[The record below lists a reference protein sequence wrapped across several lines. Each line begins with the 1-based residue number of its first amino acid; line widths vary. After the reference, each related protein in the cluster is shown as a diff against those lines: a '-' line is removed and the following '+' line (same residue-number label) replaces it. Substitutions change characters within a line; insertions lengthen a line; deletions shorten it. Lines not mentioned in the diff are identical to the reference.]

1 MTVNTVAVLPG
12 ALTLDD
18 QVYDPHTG
26 FRDWAAIVCL
36 MRDGDDVVITL
47 ASDPTPLRV
56 PAHLPMQV
64 HRRPSPSEADVA
76 EFHPDAEVADA
87 AHLSGMYAGDL
98 AALAQAAR
106 ARRESGVPAVEP
118 ETPAAAALRP
128 LVAMYGGDLELV
140 MEAIAGV
147 APDQV
152 LAAARH
158 AALAQS
164 GANHVTPKPVE
175 DDQVGAVTAAEVE
188 ERLGGWYAGDLAA
201 LLAPPPDAQPPAA
214 D

>member
-1 MTVNTVAVLPG
+1 MTVKTVAVLPG

-18 QVYDPHTG
+18 LVYDPHTG
-26 FRDWAAIVCL
+26 FRDWTAIVSL
-36 MRDGDDVVITL
+36 ARDADDVVITL

-56 PAHLPMQV
+56 PGHLPMQV
-64 HRRPSPSEADVA
+64 HRHAPPSETEDPQ
-76 EFHPDAEVADA
+76 FHPDAEVADA

-106 ARRESGVPAVEP
+106 IRREAGVPSVEP

-140 MEAIAGV
+140 MEAIAGI
-147 APDQV
+147 APDHV

-164 GANHVTPKPVE
+164 GANHITPKPVE
-175 DDQVGAVTAAEVE
+175 DEQVGAVTAAEVE
-188 ERLGGWYAGDLAA
+188 QRLGEWYAGDLSA
-201 LLAPPPDAQPPAA
+201 LLPPTPKAEPPSA